1 LQVHKL
7 HVHIYKFQIYKNKI
21 SSIKII
27 IITEIASTCL
37 QIWKITKLEKI
48 QIFQV
53 HFCIFTSKCTCSICM
68 FLDVHVL
75 RNCKIIKIYICRIC
89 KLQSTKLQITN
100 EKLQPITY
108 NISKLTSK

>member
-1 LQVHKL
+1 MCTFINFKFIKIRYLQ
-7 HVHIYKFQIYKNKI
+7 F
-21 SSIKII
+21 KII

-48 QIFQV
+48 KKFQV

-89 KLQSTKLQITN
+89 KLQITKLQITN